1 MEDKERAEVMEAVE
15 LTIEVEDEELLDGE
29 DVNGNVDVAVEV
41 LAVEPK
47 SAARVSKVLRGV
59 SI

>member
-1 MEDKERAEVMEAVE
+1 MEAVE
-15 LTIEVEDEELLDGE
+15 LTIEVEDEEPLDGE